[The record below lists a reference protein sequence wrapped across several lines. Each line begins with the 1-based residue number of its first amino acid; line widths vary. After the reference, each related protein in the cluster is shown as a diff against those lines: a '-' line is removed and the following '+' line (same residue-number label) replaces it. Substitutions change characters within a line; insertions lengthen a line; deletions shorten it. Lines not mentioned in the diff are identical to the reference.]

1 MTLEELEGRII
12 NADCMD
18 ILRELPDKCVDLVL
32 TDPPYGINIAERFAK
47 RGQSD
52 KKKNREVRNGA
63 NGGRQ
68 TGTNQSRRAPFL
80 MRFSEFQKIKLFS
93 AEIILQNTC
102 QIRHAGSFGI
112 R

>member
-1 MTLEELEGRII
+1 MTIEELEGRII

-52 KKKNREVRNGA
+52 KKKKSGSAKWSEWRSA
-63 NGGRQ
+63 DWDK
-68 TGTNQSRRAPFL
+68 SIPPRAF
-80 MRFSEFQKIKLFS
+80 
-93 AEIILQNTC
+93 
-102 QIRHAGSFGI
+102 
-112 R
+112 